1 MNGPDRVHHQ
11 TSMKK
16 LIFLSAAALLI
27 TACQDDPKT
36 TEPYKQL
43 EQDQLRAEAMVAAKD
58 STINALFSTFNR
70 ISDNLRTIRSKQ
82 GELVAPGSGT
92 ESREDMEQRIMG
104 DIEQIDGLLAQNAD
118 LVARLRKQA
127 KSAGSNIA
135 ELERTISDME
145 KSNALQQD
153 EIGVLKEQLAST
165 NSSLATLI
173 EMYRDKSQLADMQR
187 NEINTAFYAIG
198 SAKELKEK
206 GVLTKEGG
214 VAGIG
219 GVNKLNTAD
228 LPKEYFTE
236 VDITGTPE
244 IILGAKKAKLSTSHP
259 EGSYRFEDGAAKL
272 VITDPEK
279 FWSIS
284 KYLVVI
290 VD

>member
-1 MNGPDRVHHQ
+1 
-11 TSMKK
+11 MKK
-16 LIFLSAAALLI
+16 LLIPFLVILFLSA
-27 TACQDDPKT
+27 CQEDPKT

-43 EQDQLRAEAMVAAKD
+43 EQDNQRTAAIVAAKD
-58 STINALFSTFNR
+58 STINALFNTFNR

-92 ESREDMEQRIMG
+92 ESKADVEQRIMG
-104 DIEQIDGLLAQNAD
+104 DIEQIDALLIENRE
-118 LVARLRKQA
+118 LVDKLRKQA
-127 KSAGSNIA
+127 KSAGGNIA
-135 ELERTISDME
+135 ALQQTVEDME
-145 KSNALQQD
+145 KSNELQQE
-153 EIGVLKEQLAST
+153 EIGTLKEQLAST

-187 NEINTAFYAIG
+187 TEINTAFYAIG
-198 SAKELKEK
+198 TAKELKDK

-214 VAGIG
+214 VAGLG
-219 GVNKLNTAD
+219 GVNKLNTAG

-244 IILGAKKAKLSTSHP
+244 ITLGAEKAKLSTSHP

-284 KYLVVI
+284 KYLVVV
-290 VD
+290 VDQ

>member
-1 MNGPDRVHHQ
+1 
-11 TSMKK
+11 MKK
-16 LIFLSAAALLI
+16 LLIPFAVILFL

-43 EQDQLRAEAMVAAKD
+43 EQDQQRTEAIVAAKD
-58 STINALFSTFNR
+58 STINALFNTFNR
-70 ISDNLRTIRSKQ
+70 ISENLRTIRSKQ
-82 GELVAPGSGT
+82 GELVAPGSST
-92 ESREDMEQRIMG
+92 ESKADVEGRIMS
-104 DIEQIDGLLAQNAD
+104 DIEQIDALLNENQE
-118 LVARLRKQA
+118 LVGKLRKQA
-127 KSAGSNIA
+127 KSTGSNIA
-135 ELERTISDME
+135 ALQRTVDDME
-145 KSNALQQD
+145 KSTALQQV
-153 EIGVLKEQLAST
+153 EIGTLKEQLAST

-187 NEINTAFYAIG
+187 SEINTAFYAIG
-198 SAKELKEK
+198 TAKELKEQ

-228 LPKEYFTE
+228 LQKEYFTE

-244 IILGAKKAKLSTSHP
+244 IVLGAKKAKLSTSHP

-284 KYLVVI
+284 KYLVVV

>member
-1 MNGPDRVHHQ
+1 
-11 TSMKK
+11 MKK
-16 LIFLSAAALLI
+16 LIIPITVILFL
-27 TACQDDPKT
+27 TACQEDPQT

-43 EQDQLRAEAMVAAKD
+43 EQDQLRTEAIVAAKD

-70 ISDNLRTIRSKQ
+70 ISENLRTIRSKQ
-82 GELVAPGSGT
+82 GELVAPGSGS
-92 ESREDMEQRIMG
+92 ESKTDVEQRIMG
-104 DIEQIDGLLAQNAD
+104 DIEQIDALLIENRE
-118 LVARLRKQA
+118 LVDKLRKQA
-127 KSAGSNIA
+127 KSAGGNIA
-135 ELERTISDME
+135 ALQRTVDDME
-145 KSNALQQD
+145 KSNALKQE
-153 EIGVLKEQLAST
+153 EIGTLKEQLAST

-187 NEINTAFYAIG
+187 SEINTAFYAIG
-198 SAKELKEK
+198 TAKELKDK

-244 IILGAKKAKLSTSHP
+244 IVLGAKKAKLSTSHP
-259 EGSYRFEDGAAKL
+259 EGSYRFEDGGAKL

-284 KYLVVI
+284 KYLVVV